1 MFTHKDIE
9 YRNIFV
15 INCTEEER
23 TIRVHNGELQ
33 LEVNK
38 DERNVVLTR
47 LPFQK
52 MLAIFVIGHASITT
66 PLIDKCK
73 KYNVALVVLNTR
85 MRLVFYWTNNAE
97 ANYLLRKR
105 QYRMSDDDI
114 SIAQKIVWNKIYNQ
128 QRLLQKTRRK
138 DMLTQIGI
146 NLCDTA
152 LNTVYDTDSIA
163 ALMGLEGIVARSF
176 FDAYYQDYGWNC
188 RRPRTKCDMLNAI
201 LDIGYTLLFNYI
213 EVFVRMF
220 GFDPY
225 VGVYHRLWFKRKSL
239 ICDLVEPFRCI
250 IDQTTR
256 KALALKQFSEKDFT
270 IRNYEYNL
278 NVERNSYYCK
288 TFYQPL
294 VEKKTEIF
302 KYVQAYYRCFMQ
314 QKPIKDY
321 PVFEI

>member
-15 INCTEEER
+15 INCTDDER

-33 LEVNK
+33 LEVDNE
-38 DERNVVLTR
+38 ERKVVLTR

-52 MLAIFVIGHASITT
+52 ILAIFVIGHARITT
-66 PLIDKCK
+66 PLIDKCR
-73 KYNVALVVLNTR
+73 KYNVALIVMNTR
-85 MRLVFYWTNNAE
+85 LRPVFYWTNNAE
-97 ANYLLRKR
+97 ANYLLRQK
-105 QYRMSDDDI
+105 QYALRNDDVT
-114 SIAQKIVWNKIYNQ
+114 IAQKIVWNKIYNQ
-128 QRLLQKTRRK
+128 KQLLHKTRRK

-152 LNTVYDTDSIA
+152 LNTVYDASNIA

-176 FDAYYQDYGWNC
+176 FDAYYQDYGWDC

-213 EVFVRMF
+213 EAFVRMF

-250 IDQTTR
+250 IDQTVR

-270 IRNYEYNL
+270 IRNSEYYL
-278 NVERNSYYCK
+278 RQERNSYYCK
-288 TFYQPL
+288 VFYQPL
-294 VEKKTEIF
+294 VEKKTDIF
-302 KYVQAYYRCFMQ
+302 KYVQAYYRSFMQ
-314 QKPIKDY
+314 EKDIKKY

>member
-15 INCTEEER
+15 INCIDDQR
-23 TIRVHNGELQ
+23 TLRVHNGQLQ

-38 DERNVVLTR
+38 DGGSIVLTR

-52 MLAIFVIGHASITT
+52 ILAIFVIGHACITT

-73 KYNVALVVLNTR
+73 QYNVALVVMNA
-85 MRLVFYWTNNAE
+85 RLRPVFYWTNNAE
-97 ANYLLRKR
+97 ANYLLRQR
-105 QYRMSDDDI
+105 QFTLSSDDL
-114 SIAQKIVWNKIYNQ
+114 SIAQRIVWNKVYNQ
-128 QRLLQKTRRK
+128 HRLLQKTRRK
-138 DMLTQIGI
+138 DMLTQIAI

-152 LNTVYDTDSIA
+152 LNTIYHTNDLS

-176 FDAYYQDYGWNC
+176 FDAYFQDCNWDC

-201 LDIGYTLLFNYI
+201 LDIGYTLLFNFI

-225 VGVYHRLWFKRKSL
+225 IGVYHRLWFKRKSL

-250 IDQTTR
+250 IDHTTR
-256 KALALKQFSEKDFT
+256 KALALKQFTEKDFI
-270 IRNYEYNL
+270 IRNNEYHL
-278 NVERNSYYCK
+278 RIERNSHYCK
-288 TFYQPL
+288 IFYQPL
-294 VEKKTEIF
+294 VEQKTAIF
-302 KYVQAYYRCFMQ
+302 RYMQAYYRSFMQ
-314 QKPIKDY
+314 QKSPQDY
-321 PVFEI
+321 PLYEI